1 MQKIIL
7 FLVLGV
13 CFTYASTTTGLPW
26 ESPLETIKQSITG
39 PVAFGISLLGIVAAG
54 AGLIWGGELSG
65 FIKTM
70 IYIVLVIAVII
81 SGTNI
86 MNMFSAKGLLI

>member
-13 CFTYASTTTGLPW
+13 CLTYASTTTGLPG

>member
-13 CFTYASTTTGLPW
+13 CLAYASTTTGLPW

>member
-13 CFTYASTTTGLPW
+13 CLTYASTTTGLPW

-70 IYIVLVIAVII
+70 IYIVLVIAIII